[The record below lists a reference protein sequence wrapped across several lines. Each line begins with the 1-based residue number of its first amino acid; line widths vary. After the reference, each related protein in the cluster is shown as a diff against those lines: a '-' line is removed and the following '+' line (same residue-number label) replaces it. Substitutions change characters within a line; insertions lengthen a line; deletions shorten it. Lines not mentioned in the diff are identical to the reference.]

1 MQRLIA
7 MAMGCLL
14 VSTSLFAETKPSKVA
29 TPKAEK
35 GKTTHEA
42 VAATMDVTFENKLV
56 NGKKTWLP
64 NDVKVKEGTK
74 LNLTINN
81 TLDEPHGF
89 EIPGIQP
96 AIVINPHE
104 VKKVTVTVSKKG
116 QYDVR
121 CQMHP
126 AHVGAKLTVE

>member
-1 MQRLIA
+1 MRKFTV
-7 MAMGCLL
+7 MTMGCLL
-14 VSTSLFAETKPSKVA
+14 VTTSLFAETKPGKA
-29 TPKAEK
+29 GTPKADK

-42 VAATMDVTFENKLV
+42 AVASMDVTFENKMV

-64 NDVKVKEGTK
+64 NDVKVKEGMT

-96 AIVINPHE
+96 GIVINPHE
-104 VKKVTVTVSKKG
+104 VKKMTVTVSKKG

-126 AHVGAKLTVE
+126 AHVAAKLTVE